1 MGYDKDE
8 DGNLIINEEQAQ
20 VLRRIFQMSGKANWY
35 PSSIQK
41 MFHNERYKGDL
52 LLQKI
57 VTGDF
62 LNKKRTDNNGY
73 ANQYYVGAITNRLL
87 NLGFGMRHS

>member
-1 MGYDKDE
+1 MKG
-8 DGNLIINEEQAQ
+8 I
-20 VLRRIFQMSGKANWY
+20 
-35 PSSIQK
+35 
-41 MFHNERYKGDL
+41 KGDL